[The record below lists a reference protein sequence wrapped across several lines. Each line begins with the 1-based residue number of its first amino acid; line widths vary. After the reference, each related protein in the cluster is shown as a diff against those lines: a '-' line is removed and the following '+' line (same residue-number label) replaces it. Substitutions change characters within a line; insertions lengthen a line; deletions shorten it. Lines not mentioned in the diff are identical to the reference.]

1 MKILILGSHGFL
13 GQNFLRFLNLKKYEI
28 QELNRK
34 DCNFLN
40 KDQLFKSIKAINPLY
55 IINCAG
61 YTGKPNVD
69 ACEINKEACWQ
80 GNVTL
85 VKYLSDICYT
95 LNTRYVQVG
104 SGCIYAG
111 SKNENGFTEEDEPNF
126 SFDHQPCSYYS
137 GTKAIM
143 EDLLKS
149 DSNVYICRLRIPFN
163 NIAHPKNY
171 ITKLINYNKLLNA
184 KNSLT
189 NIDDFLN
196 ACLYLLQNNTDTGI
210 YNITNTGFIDTK
222 EVTRLISKYIIEK
235 KFEFFKNEDE
245 FYSTAAKT
253 PRSNCILDNSKLIK
267 TGFKID
273 TIQDSILKSIKNY
286 TIAK

>member
-34 DCNFLN
+34 DCDFLN
-40 KDQLFKSIKAINPLY
+40 KDELFKSIKAINPLY

-80 GNVTL
+80 ANVTL

-95 LNTRYVQVG
+95 LNTRYIQVG
-104 SGCIYAG
+104 SGCIYTG
-111 SKNENGFTEEDEPNF
+111 NKNKNGFIEEDEPNF

-137 GTKAIM
+137 GTKAVM
-143 EDLLKS
+143 EDILKS
-149 DSNVYICRLRIPFN
+149 DNNVYICRLRIPFN

-171 ITKLINYNKLLNA
+171 ITKLINYNKLLDA

-189 NIDDFLN
+189 NIDDFLE
-196 ACLYLLQNNTDTGI
+196 ACFYLLKNAADTGI
-210 YNITNTGFIDTK
+210 YNITNTGSITTE
-222 EVTRLISKYIIEK
+222 EVTKLISKHIIDK
-235 KFEFFKNEDE
+235 KFEFFRNEDE
-245 FYSTAAKT
+245 FYSIAAKT
-253 PRSNCILDNSKLIK
+253 PRSNCILDNSKLKK
-267 TGFKID
+267 TGFKIEH
-273 TIQDSILKSIKNY
+273 IQESITKSIKNY
-286 TIAK
+286 TTAK